1 MTKRYRTDQTDREWN
16 AIKDLMPKPKK
27 MGRPRA
33 DLREVVNA
41 IFYVVGAGCAWNLLP
56 KDFPHYKTVYGYF
69 LRWRDDGTILRIH
82 DRLVARVRRA
92 AGRLPT
98 PSAASLD
105 AQSVKTTDVGG
116 EARGFDNFKKVKGR
130 KRHILVDTMGLLL
143 AVVVT
148 SASTQDKT
156 GARLLFEKIAKRFH
170 RLKKIWVDGAY
181 DSGPLQADLDALRG
195 RGRRV
200 EIEMVK
206 RSDDQRGF
214 AVLPKRWTV
223 ERSFGWLVKQRRLG
237 KDYERTTA
245 SSEAMI
251 RLAMT
256 RLMLRRLEGV
266 GHF

>member
-1 MTKRYRTDQTDREWN
+1 MTKRYRTDLSDREWN

-41 IFYVVGAGCAWNLLP
+41 IFYVVGGGIAWHLLP
-56 KDFPHYKTVYGYF
+56 KDFPHFKTVYGYF
-69 LRWRDDGTILRIH
+69 LRWRDDATIERIH

-92 AGRLPT
+92 DGRLPT

-116 EARGFDNFKKVKGR
+116 EALGFDNFKKVKGR
-130 KRHILVDTMGLLL
+130 KRHILVDTLGLLL

-148 SASTQDKT
+148 SATTQDKS
-156 GARLLFEKIAKRFH
+156 GARLLFEKIAKRYH

-181 DSGPLQADLDALRG
+181 DSEPLQKDLNRLRPRG
-195 RGRRV
+195 RGI

-206 RSDDQRGF
+206 RSDDQKGF
-214 AVLPKRWTV
+214 AVLPKRWVV
-223 ERSFGWLVKQRRLG
+223 ERTFGWLVKQRRLG
-237 KDYERTTA
+237 KDYERTTK

-256 RLMLRRLEGV
+256 RLMLRRLAGI
-266 GHF
+266 GYF